1 MTKRSRPDL
10 WGASLERAAPTWKFS
25 VKILAELALRYV

>member
-10 WGASLERAAPTWKFS
+10 WGASLERAAPTWKIEMHKDAFDS
-25 VKILAELALRYV
+25 ALRQ